1 MYKGD
6 NAYYLA
12 NKINGYIISKSFAKT
27 NKEKK
32 E

>member
-6 NAYYLA
+6 NAYYLV
-12 NKINGYIISKSFAKT
+12 NKINGYIISKSFAKN